1 MKTKKLPNFKNEEE
15 FAKFVETH
23 DMGPYLKEMKA
34 LDEALILAP
43 ALAEKIRE
51 RAKKR
56 LISLR
61 LPNWQ
66 IEGAK
71 EIAKKKKQHYQTLI
85 QTWVGEGLRTEMRSI
100 RPSHH

>member
-1 MKTKKLPNFKNEEE
+1 MTTKKLPGFKNEEE

-23 DMGPYLKEMKA
+23 DMGPYLKGMKA
-34 LDEALILAP
+34 LDEVLILAP
-43 ALAEKIRE
+43 TLAERIRE
-51 RAKKR
+51 RSRKR

-71 EIAKKKKQHYQTLI
+71 EIARKKKQHYQTLI
-85 QTWVGEGLRTEMRSI
+85 QIWIGEGLRAEMRSI
-100 RPSHH
+100 RPAHH

>member
-23 DMGPYLKEMKA
+23 DMGPYFKGMKA

-51 RAKKR
+51 RSKKR

-71 EIAKKKKQHYQTLI
+71 EIARKIKRPYQTLI

-100 RPSHH
+100 RATHH